1 MENLK
6 VRKTHERKSW
16 KAEERAF
23 SHLKEDVNYRRKLNT
38 KEEKV

>member
-1 MENLK
+1 MHGKPE
-6 VRKTHERKSW
+6 THEHKSW

-23 SHLKEDVNYRRKLNT
+23 SHLKEDVNYRRKVKT